1 MHLGLSVEDTA
12 EEFHHV
18 CLGRMLPLRSPAPY
32 QMHMQQRSVLSSPSR
47 TGAGGGGIGGFS
59 GAANLAERDEALVGR
74 TIKVLKGPFK

>member
-1 MHLGLSVEDTA
+1 MVRA
-12 EEFHHV
+12 
-18 CLGRMLPLRSPAPY
+18 GRLLPLRSPAPY

-47 TGAGGGGIGGFS
+47 TGGGGGIGGFS